1 MKLRDLSESQKNQL
15 REEYVD
21 NHLGNPSYMDLAQ
34 SMKTVTDEMLEEEY
48 GSIEFT
54 DDDFW

>member
-34 SMKTVTDEMLEEEY
+34 SMRTVTDEMLEEEY

>member
-1 MKLRDLSESQKNQL
+1 
-15 REEYVD
+15 
-21 NHLGNPSYMDLAQ
+21 MDLAQ
-34 SMKTVTDEMLEEEY
+34 SMRTVTDEMLEEEY